1 MSRCTTGTGPALLD
15 RSVSSPVRPTG
26 AQPSG
31 SHNESFDSKETSMM
45 RRRVPRRVLVLLCVA
60 LSAACGGNSTSGA
73 GSGGSGA
80 KNTTLNVGLFGAL
93 SDAGLIVAQKKG
105 YFTAEKLDV
114 KFVPSQSAPTII
126 GLTAGGK
133 LDAAGTSATPGLFN
147 AINRGVK
154 VKIAADKGKIDPS
167 HSWTA
172 LVVRQDEFSS
182 GAITSVAQLKG
193 KRIGLPDQNT
203 ATGAELAKAL
213 DSAGLSLKDVKLVPQ
228 NPADSFAALQSKSVD
243 AAALQEPFITQ
254 ATSKKVGHVLLP
266 FGTVMPGAENGIILY
281 GEKMSN
287 NKDLS
292 SRFLRA
298 YLKGVADYNAA
309 FPGDGKAPVGRDQI
323 VSYLVAATSV
333 KTPELYAKMA
343 PVLLAPDGKINTS
356 SIDTFQQ
363 FFKSIGSQQ
372 EIVPSSK
379 YLLDASN

>member
-1 MSRCTTGTGPALLD
+1 
-15 RSVSSPVRPTG
+15 
-26 AQPSG
+26 
-31 SHNESFDSKETSMM
+31 MM
-45 RRRVPRRVLVLLCVA
+45 RRRVAPKAIALLCVA
-60 LSAACGGNSTSGA
+60 LVAACGGTSASGG
-73 GSGGSGA
+73 GSGGSTTGGSDG
-80 KNTTLNVGLFGAL
+80 KTTTLNVGLFGAL

-105 YFTAEKLDV
+105 YFTAEKLNV
-114 KFVPSQSAPTII
+114 NFVPSQSAPTII

-154 VKIAADKGKIDPS
+154 LKIAADKGAIDAT
-167 HSWTA
+167 HSWTG

-193 KRIGLPDQNT
+193 KRIGLPDENT

-213 DSAGLSLKDVKLVPQ
+213 ESAGLSIKDVKLVPQ

-243 AAALQEPFITQ
+243 AAALQEPFIAQ
-254 ATSKKVGHVLLP
+254 ATSKNVGHVLLP
-266 FGTVMPGAENGIILY
+266 FGTVMPGAANGIILY
-281 GEKMSN
+281 GEKMSA

-292 SRFLRA
+292 GRFLKA

-309 FPGDGKAPVGRDQI
+309 FPTDGKPPVGRDQI
-323 VSYLVAATSV
+323 VGYLVAATSV
-333 KTPELYAKMA
+333 KTAALYAKMA
-343 PVLLAPDGKINTS
+343 PVLLAPDGKVNTS

-372 EIVPSSK
+372 AIVPSSK
-379 YLLDASN
+379 YLLDTSS